1 MSPTAR
7 PSLHGVLSPQLLG
20 VILRDHERYV
30 RREAGGQ
37 RAVFKFVQLA
47 GMDLSTRVLDDA
59 DFTAAS
65 MSRTRLIRASLQ
77 RAAFFRADLT
87 QADLR
92 GADAR
97 RADFRGALLGGAN
110 LAFANL
116 DEADMRRATL
126 AVVDNRGNYKQWG
139 QPGPDGTAGAS
150 LRGSAMN
157 GARLDDAQA
166 GGTDFSNCSL
176 KGAKLNGANLKG
188 AVFAGAIL
196 SGAQFRGATMAEVDL
211 TGAVLTGVDLAE
223 LRLPASALANC
234 ICDPGAEAM
243 ARRVVLAERLSQAAA
258 WVSSNGKQGSPAN
271 LDGEDIRVLGPAFRG
286 RSLPAFSARRCLGI
300 GVDFTKAELPGAV
313 FEGADLRDAN
323 FSGADLRGVSF
334 RDANL
339 AFARFDGAIL
349 GPLELARGTRLEP
362 NLDGANLTGVRLDLA
377 VAPGAQDLVA

>member
-20 VILRDHERYV
+20 GILRDHERYV

-77 RAAFFRADLT
+77 RASFFRADLT

-97 RADFRGALLGGAN
+97 RADFRGTLLAGAN

-116 DEADMRRATL
+116 DEADMRRAVL
-126 AVVDNRGNYKQWG
+126 AVIDGRGHFKQWKG
-139 QPGPDGTAGAS
+139 DAAPTSAS
-150 LRGSAMN
+150 LSGSAMN
-157 GARLDDAQA
+157 GALLDDAQA
-166 GGTDFSNCSL
+166 GGADFSNCSL

-188 AVFAGAIL
+188 ARFVGAIL

-211 TGAVLTGVDLAE
+211 TGAVLTGVDVSE
-223 LRLPASALANC
+223 LRVPASLLASC
-234 ICDPGAEAM
+234 ICDPGAAAIE
-243 ARRVVLAERLSQAAA
+243 RRSLLLEQLSAAAA
-258 WVSSNGKQGSPAN
+258 WVASNAKQGSPAN

-286 RSLPAFSARRCLGI
+286 RSLPALSARRSLGI

-349 GPLELARGTRLEP
+349 GPLEIARGARLEP

-377 VAPGAQDLVA
+377 AAPAAAPGLVA